1 MNTIGKTQ
9 SNSLCWI
16 CSRTRTG
23 GGCEWFEKRIPV
35 KGWLAEKSES
45 AEGTYNVVMCP
56 KVANQY
62 EPIDTKAV
70 PDEPWIDFAHA
81 IVNSAVDDYEKEL
94 AKRIVLLRD
103 RDIARFKGKPK
114 EVEAISNRLQHNE
127 YKLQEIRLWLSDEYA
142 KTLGV
147 NNARQIVQMSESR
160 FYSKRVVKLL
170 LRVMRRTYQDTAIR
184 TAIRANELD
193 DEMLEEVRK
202 IDAKSK
208 LSPELKANVV
218 EVTRFL
224 SKLKESERYEVIDE
238 VREIQT
244 RRR

>member
-1 MNTIGKTQ
+1 MNREIKNQ

-23 GGCEWFEKRIPV
+23 GGCEWFEHRIPV

-45 AEGTYNVVMCP
+45 AEGTYTVVMCP

-70 PDEPWIDFAHA
+70 PDDPWIDLAHA
-81 IVNSAVDDYEKEL
+81 IVNSAVDDYEREL
-94 AKRIVLLRD
+94 SKRIALLRD
-103 RDIARFKGKPK
+103 RDIARFKGKHK
-114 EVEAISNRLQHNE
+114 EVETISNKLQHNE
-127 YKLQEIRLWLSDEYA
+127 YKPQEIRLWLSDEYA
-142 KTLGV
+142 KMLGV

-160 FYSKRVVKLL
+160 FYSKRVIKLL
-170 LRVMRRTYQDTAIR
+170 LKVMRRTYQDTAIR

-193 DEMLEEVRK
+193 DEMLKEVQMV
-202 IDAKSK
+202 DLKSK
-208 LSPELKANVV
+208 LSPELKANVI

-224 SKLKESERYEVIDE
+224 SRLKESERYEVIAE
-238 VREIQT
+238 VREIQK
-244 RRR
+244 RRK